1 MDQTAI
7 HYDRL
12 RQRRDWLTQRIQAKL
27 NVGWDV
33 EYDTAERDA
42 LTWAL
47 QFLPTNDIEAATAA
61 NGMELDPLRG

>member
-1 MDQTAI
+1 MTAEEQ

-12 RQRRDWLTQRIQAKL
+12 RQRRDWLTARIAAKQS
-27 NVGWDV
+27 VGWDV

-47 QFLPTNDIEAATAA
+47 EILEMTDVSA
-61 NGMELDPLRG
+61 

>member
-1 MDQTAI
+1 MNEQ

-12 RQRRDWLTQRIQAKL
+12 RQRRDWLTARIAAKKS
-27 NVGWDV
+27 VGWDV

-47 QFLPTNDIEAATAA
+47 AQLAAQ
-61 NGMELDPLRG
+61 EVK